1 MDPTFII
8 HVLIDLII
16 IGFLFYI
23 YKVNRSYFIVAL
35 LTLLLITFLIPEIL
49 LPSPIWE
56 YILNKI

>member
-1 MDPTFII
+1 MNSTFVI
-8 HVLIDLII
+8 HILIDLII

-35 LTLLLITFLIPEIL
+35 LTILLITFLIPEIL

-56 YILNKI
+56 YLLNKT